1 MNMNY
6 EQRRD
11 IADSVRVPAHV
22 NIEAIC
28 QEYAPYH
35 SLPEFNVGFRDYLNG
50 ELCDTAHRGVEQQA
64 YDRGYEAGMR
74 VTKFARKL
82 DLTSKV

>member
-1 MNMNY
+1 MSKAR
-6 EQRRD
+6 QV

-22 NIEAIC
+22 NVEAIC

-35 SLPEFNVGFRDYLNG
+35 EMAEFTVGFRDYLEG
-50 ELCDTAHRGVEQQA
+50 ELCNTAHRGVEQQA

-74 VTKFARKL
+74 VMRFARWINA
-82 DLTSKV
+82 